1 MQRGTEVELQHELA
15 AATMLTKS
23 GTELIRQQNRA
34 RVLEA
39 LRRKNGQSHTEL
51 GVETGLASA
60 TVTAITQELENEN
73 VIERTVAAPAGG
85 RGRPRILFK
94 QRRSAAYAAFVR
106 ISSDVLQYSMVDYSG
121 TLIYRIEEKRDNAG
135 QKVEA
140 FAADIRAALGD
151 WPKSP
156 GFRMTD

>member
-1 MQRGTEVELQHELA
+1 
-15 AATMLTKS
+15 MLMKS

-51 GVETGLASA
+51 SVETGLASA

-121 TLIYRIEEKRDNAG
+121 TLIYRIEEKRTMPDRKWKHLPPISG
-135 QKVEA
+135 P
-140 FAADIRAALGD
+140 LSSD